1 MFKTRFFGRAA
12 AASLMLIVTGA
23 MIGAAPSDAADGN
36 AAASAKDAAK
46 PGKKAG
52 SEYVVTYLTK
62 DYAEPIP
69 LSLLDKEIEDKG
81 VAGARVAIEENNRT
95 GGFLGQH
102 FTLKEEMLPRDADI
116 AKQAA
121 PLLASGQDLI
131 VADLEPQDLLK
142 LADLPGAKDALILNI
157 RSSDDDLRQESCRS
171 NVFHILPSNAMRADA
186 LAQYLIWKN
195 WDRWFLL
202 KGTAP
207 SDIAYAKAVKRAA
220 RRFGGDVVEERAYKF
235 EAGNKR
241 ADSGHQQIQTQMP
254 AATQAAADHDVVWV
268 ADTVE
273 GFGEY
278 LPYRVYDPRPVV
290 GTQGLTA
297 TAWHRAYEEYAG
309 TQLQQRFERAANRD
323 MTERDYA
330 GWLSVRAIGEAAL
343 RSQKKAAPDL
353 RSYLLSDAFTVAGF
367 KGKGLSFRPWDNQLR
382 QPLLISAA
390 RALVSTSPQ
399 EGFLHPRHV
408 TDTLGY
414 DEPESKCKMKELAG
428 RM

>member
-1 MFKTRFFGRAA
+1 
-12 AASLMLIVTGA
+12 
-23 MIGAAPSDAADGN
+23 
-36 AAASAKDAAK
+36 
-46 PGKKAG
+46 
-52 SEYVVTYLTK
+52 
-62 DYAEPIP
+62 
-69 LSLLDKEIEDKG
+69 
-81 VAGARVAIEENNRT
+81 
-95 GGFLGQH
+95 
-102 FTLKEEMLPRDADI
+102 
-116 AKQAA
+116 
-121 PLLASGQDLI
+121 
-131 VADLEPQDLLK
+131 
-142 LADLPGAKDALILNI
+142 
-157 RSSDDDLRQESCRS
+157 
-171 NVFHILPSNAMRADA
+171 
-186 LAQYLIWKN
+186 
-195 WDRWFLL
+195 
-202 KGTAP
+202 
-207 SDIAYAKAVKRAA
+207 
-220 RRFGGDVVEERAYKF
+220 
-235 EAGNKR
+235 
-241 ADSGHQQIQTQMP
+241 
-254 AATQAAADHDVVWV
+254 
-268 ADTVE
+268 
-273 GFGEY
+273 
-278 LPYRVYDPRPVV
+278 V

>member
-1 MFKTRFFGRAA
+1 MLKMRFFSRAA
-12 AASLMLIVTGA
+12 ALVLVLGLIA
-23 MIGAAPSDAADGN
+23 AAPAGEEAG
-36 AAASAKDAAK
+36 K
-46 PGKKAG
+46 PGGPGGKGPGKAD
-52 SEYVVTYLTK
+52 SEYVITYLSK
-62 DYAEPIP
+62 DYDEPIP

-102 FTLKEEMLPRDADI
+102 FVLKEEMLPRDADI
-116 AKQAA
+116 AAEAK

-131 VADLEPQDLLK
+131 IADLEPEDLLA
-142 LADLPGAKDALILNI
+142 LADVPGAKDALILNI
-157 RSSDDDLRQESCRS
+157 RSSDDDLRQKSCRP

-220 RRFGGDVVEERAYKF
+220 RRFGGDIVEERAYKF

-254 AATQAAADHDVVWV
+254 AATQAAAEHDVVWV

-309 TQLQQRFERAANRD
+309 TQLQQRFERAAKRN

-330 GWLSVRAIGEAAL
+330 GWLAVRAIGEAAL
-343 RSQKKAAPDL
+343 RSHKTDAPGL

-382 QPLLISAA
+382 QPLLIAA
-390 RALVSTSPQ
+390 PRALVSTSPQ

-408 TDTLGY
+408 TDTLGF
-414 DEPESKCKMKELAG
+414 DEPESKCEMDTLAG
-428 RM
+428 KM

>member
-1 MFKTRFFGRAA
+1 MLKMRSFGRAA
-12 AASLMLIVTGA
+12 ALALAAGLIA
-23 MIGAAPSDAADGN
+23 AAPSGDQAGKPATSGEGGARPGN
-36 AAASAKDAAK
+36 
-46 PGKKAG
+46 
-52 SEYVVTYLTK
+52 EYAITYLTK
-62 DYAEPIP
+62 DYDEPIP
-69 LSLLDKEIEDKG
+69 LSLLDKEIEDQG

-102 FTLKEEMLPRDADI
+102 FSLEEVKLPRDADI
-116 AKQAA
+116 AAEAK
-121 PLLASGQDLI
+121 PLLAAGQDLI
-131 VADLEPQDLLK
+131 VADLEPDDLLA
-142 LADLPGAKDALILNI
+142 LSDIPGANNALILNI
-157 RSSDDDLRQESCRS
+157 RSSDDDLRQKSCRH
-171 NVFHILPSNAMRADA
+171 NVFHIMPSNAMRADA
-186 LAQYLIWKN
+186 LAQYLVWKN
-195 WDRWFLL
+195 WDKWFLL

-220 RRFGGDVVEERAYKF
+220 RRFGGKIVEERAYKF

-254 AATQAAADHDVVWV
+254 AATQAAPEHDVVWV

-297 TAWHRAYEEYAG
+297 TAWHRAYEEFAG
-309 TQLQQRFERAANRD
+309 SQLQNRFERAENRY

-330 GWLSVRAIGEAAL
+330 GWLAVRAIGEAAL
-343 RSQKKAAPDL
+343 RSHKTSAPEL
-353 RSYLLSDAFTVAGF
+353 RDYFLSDDFTVAGF
-367 KGKGLSFRPWDNQLR
+367 KGKGLSFRPWNNQLR
-382 QPLLISAA
+382 QPLLIAA
-390 RALVSTSPQ
+390 PRALVSTSPQ

-414 DEPESKCKMKELAG
+414 DEPESKCEMDTLAG